1 MKASLLHVS
10 SVKISS
16 AGVLDTDKVMEFI
29 GRELIA
35 RCGGCQG
42 GNTTHITHQC
52 LPEVSLN
59 FGEKDDSESVVMST
73 DLLDPTETS
82 SSTSLLPRG

>member
-35 RCGGCQG
+35 RCRGCQG
-42 GNTTHITHQC
+42 GNAMHITHQC
-52 LPEVSLN
+52 LPEVNLSSEERMILN
-59 FGEKDDSESVVMST
+59 
-73 DLLDPTETS
+73 LL
-82 SSTSLLPRG
+82 